1 MNGYPGNEGSFGLM
15 NEMPPF
21 FKLFGG
27 FILILVVGTFLYVI
41 IRGFSTWTTNN
52 ASEVITSPAKVL
64 DKRTE
69 VWGGSGDTSSST
81 NYYVTFELPDSKR
94 IELPVRRDK
103 FGLIVVGDHGQLT
116 YQGTRFKEFY
126 IQDVTL
132 TEN

>member
-1 MNGYPGNEGSFGLM
+1 MNGYPGNEGLI
-15 NEMPPF
+15 NEMPAF

-27 FILILVVGTFLYVI
+27 LIVILVVGTFLYVI

-52 ASEVITSPAKVL
+52 AADVITSPATVL

-81 NYYVTFELPDSKR
+81 NYYVTFELANSTR
-94 IELPVRRDK
+94 IELPVRSDK

-116 YQGTRFKEFY
+116 YQGTRFKEF
-126 IQDVTL
+126 
-132 TEN
+132 NG

>member
-1 MNGYPGNEGSFGLM
+1 MNGYPGNEGLI
-15 NEMPPF
+15 NEMPAF

-27 FILILVVGTFLYVI
+27 LIVILVVGTFLYII

-52 ASEVITSPAKVL
+52 AADIITSPATVL

-81 NYYVTFELPDSKR
+81 NYYVTFELADSTR
-94 IELPVRRDK
+94 IELPVRGDK

-116 YQGTRFKEFY
+116 YQGKRFKEF
-126 IQDVTL
+126 
-132 TEN
+132 NG

>member
-1 MNGYPGNEGSFGLM
+1 MNGYPGNGGLI
-15 NEMPPF
+15 NEMPAF

-27 FILILVVGTFLYVI
+27 LIVILVVGTFLYVI

-52 ASEVITSPAKVL
+52 AADVITSPATVL

-81 NYYVTFELPDSKR
+81 NYYVTFELANSTR
-94 IELPVRRDK
+94 IELPVRSDK

-116 YQGTRFKEFY
+116 YQGTRFKEFKC
-126 IQDVTL
+126 
-132 TEN
+132 